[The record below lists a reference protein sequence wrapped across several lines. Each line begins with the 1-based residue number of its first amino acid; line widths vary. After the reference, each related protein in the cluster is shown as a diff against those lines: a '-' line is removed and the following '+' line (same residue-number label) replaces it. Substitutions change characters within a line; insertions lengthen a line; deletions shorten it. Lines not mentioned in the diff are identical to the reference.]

1 MRIHWNRF
9 NIYLAL
15 GLLISLTG
23 CLTTAEKKRG
33 KEVALL
39 RLHLEGSTSSSDKN
53 SAAKINRAEPVSVP
67 VENEPFLDNGSL
79 DKAVLIEAL
88 GGFALQ
94 LRFNKHG
101 TFVLDQMTTANRG
114 KRLAVFAQWTEGTR
128 WLAAPVISQR
138 IANGILTFTPDASRE
153 EMENLVRG
161 LNNVVAKLK
170 KRDRF

>member
-15 GLLISLTG
+15 GLIISLAG
-23 CLTTAEKKRG
+23 CLTPEEKKRA
-33 KEVALL
+33 KEVALV
-39 RLHLEGSTSSSDKN
+39 RLHLEGSVSSSDKN
-53 SAAKINRAEPVSVP
+53 SAAKINRADPVAVP
-67 VENEPFLDNGSL
+67 VEMEPFLDNGSL
-79 DKAVLIEAL
+79 DKAAVIEAM

-114 KRLAVFAQWTEGTR
+114 RRMAVFAQWTEGR

-138 IANGILTFTPDASRE
+138 IADGVLTFTPDASRE
-153 EMENLVRG
+153 EAENLVRG
-161 LNNVVAKLK
+161 LNNTVAKLK